1 MRDGEECPE
10 CGGPIIDGGG
20 NDVRCESCGLT
31 WDELEDSGEDW

>member
-1 MRDGEECPE
+1 MRDMIECPE

-31 WDELEDSGEDW
+31 WDEFEDADEDW